1 MSEEQP
7 DVGAVYQRGTTQ
19 FMGLELKIA
28 PGALVPRAETELLG
42 NEAVALLREFHGK
55 TVIDVCCGS
64 GNLGT
69 SIAKLVTDVTVF
81 AADLMP
87 EATAVARSNVEH
99 LGVQD
104 RVRVFTG
111 DLFEPMRASLPA
123 DGVDL
128 IVCNPPYISTGK
140 LESERARLLD
150 HEPRAAF
157 DGGPYGLA
165 IHQRVIKE
173 AVDLLKPN
181 GFLLFEFGLG
191 QERQMTALFARSR
204 KYQGLRFVNNS
215 AGAPRVAV
223 AQKT

>member
-1 MSEEQP
+1 MSEVQP
-7 DVGAVYQRGTTQ
+7 DVDAVYQRGTTR
-19 FMGLELKIA
+19 FMGLELRIA

-42 NEAVALLREFHGK
+42 HEAVALLRAHGGK

-69 SIAKLVTDVTVF
+69 AIAKLVPAVRVF

-87 EATAVARSNVEH
+87 EATAVAQKNVAH

-104 RVRVFTG
+104 RVQVFTG
-111 DLFEPMRASLPA
+111 DLFEPLRPSLPQG
-123 DGVDL
+123 GVEL

-140 LESERARLLD
+140 LETERAALLA

-173 AVDLLKPN
+173 AIELLAPG

-191 QERQMTALFARSR
+191 QERQMTALFARSKR
-204 KYQGLRFVNNS
+204 YQGLRFVNN
-215 AGAPRVAV
+215 ADGAARVAV
-223 AQKT
+223 AQKA